1 MCFSAAASFTT
12 AGVLAASGAYC
23 VSRAYKQSPKYLPM
37 AFMPLVVAVQQ
48 FFEGMA
54 WVSAESNVSSS
65 LYTSALAYM
74 FFVWVFWPSWVPYM
88 TSVLEPYQQKKKLL
102 SSLSLAGFIFGLI
115 LYVPYF
121 FYPSWLQA
129 QILCHS
135 IDYKTTVIP
144 DQFVPRSLTAL
155 IYLAFVGA
163 APLLSSHR
171 QLKIFGLSLM
181 LFVPLTYFAYSY
193 AYISV
198 LCFFAAIATVQ
209 LVYIISEDK
218 CAVGAY
224 AYKN

>member
-88 TSVLEPYQQKKKLL
+88 TSVLEPYQQKKN
-102 SSLSLAGFIFGLI
+102 
-115 LYVPYF
+115 YYRRYHWQV
-121 FYPSWLQA
+121 
-129 QILCHS
+129 
-135 IDYKTTVIP
+135 
-144 DQFVPRSLTAL
+144 
-155 IYLAFVGA
+155 
-163 APLLSSHR
+163 
-171 QLKIFGLSLM
+171 
-181 LFVPLTYFAYSY
+181 LF
-193 AYISV
+193 
-198 LCFFAAIATVQ
+198 
-209 LVYIISEDK
+209 LV
-218 CAVGAY
+218 
-224 AYKN
+224 